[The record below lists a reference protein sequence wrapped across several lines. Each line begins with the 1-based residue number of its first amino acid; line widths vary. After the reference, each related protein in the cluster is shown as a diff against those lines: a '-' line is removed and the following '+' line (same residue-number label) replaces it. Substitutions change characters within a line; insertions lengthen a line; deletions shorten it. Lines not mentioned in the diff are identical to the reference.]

1 MAEMWETEI
10 MCFWRQ
16 IKSFT
21 GESPTDKVREEFI
34 KWANDDPE
42 DYKKWYLQHR
52 QKAPADLVL
61 FCHSQPQPRD
71 YTDLPKVNV
80 DDVEQEN
87 KNGVKMYKMKK
98 KKK

>member
-1 MAEMWETEI
+1 MAEMWETEH

-16 IKSFT
+16 IKQAT
-21 GESPTDKVREEFI
+21 GESPTDKVEREFI

-52 QKAPADLVL
+52 QKAPAHLVL
-61 FCHSQPQPRD
+61 FCASHPNQHI
-71 YTDLPKVNV
+71 PKVNV